1 MKSLFEAA
9 MNAQISKPVQVYL
22 NNEQHA
28 RLAYCS
34 YRFGLSKSAVL
45 RELLMQVDLPREL
58 PSDLFLAGRQQHAV

>member
-1 MKSLFEAA
+1 MKSLIEVV
-9 MNAQISKPVQVYL
+9 MNTQVSKPVQVYL

-45 RELLMQVDLPREL
+45 RELLMQIELPRES
-58 PSDLFLAGRQQHAV
+58 PSDLFFAGRQQHAV